1 MLNVQRVMIVGNAGS
16 GKSTLARRLGERY
29 GLRVLH
35 MDAIFWKPG
44 WVESSPEELRG
55 RLEAFLHT
63 HDTWVID
70 GNYSRTW
77 PLRLE
82 RADTVIFLDVPVWV
96 SLYRVFKRRIQY
108 HGRSRPDLAEGCPE
122 KIDLEFLRW
131 ILGAPKRRPGM
142 LALLEQASNANK
154 RVVHLRSGRQ
164 VRVFLEAL
172 ERELP
177 VSRLEMD
184 STTRA

>member
-1 MLNVQRVMIVGNAGS
+1 MNIVSKVQRVMIVGNAGS
-16 GKSTLARRLGERY
+16 GKSTLARALGERF
-29 GLRVLH
+29 GLNVLH

-44 WVESSPEELRG
+44 WVESSVDELRG
-55 RLEAFLHT
+55 KLETFLHT

-96 SLYRVFKRRIQY
+96 SLYRVIKRRIQY
-108 HGRSRPDLAEGCPE
+108 HGRSRPDLVQGCPE
-122 KIDLEFLRW
+122 KIDLEFLQW

-142 LALLEQASNANK
+142 IALLEQAASAGK
-154 RVVHLRSGRQ
+154 RTFHLRSAHE
-164 VRVFLEAL
+164 VRGFLKRIGHEFPNL
-172 ERELP
+172 E
-177 VSRLEMD
+177 S
-184 STTRA
+184 